1 MTTARPTTIDDLA
14 ALVPSRARWHVRAGG
29 TKPALSTPPPGIDE
43 LNLAGLTGI
52 TEYSPEECTFTALAG
67 TRLADVQDA
76 LAPHGQYLPFDPP
89 FAPAGA
95 TLGGTVAAG
104 VSGPG
109 RLRFGGVRDFLIG
122 VRFVDGDGHVRRS
135 GGKVVKNAAGFLLH
149 QALVGSAGRFAV
161 LAELTFKVF
170 PAPEASATVAIAM
183 GSVADAV
190 ALMLTV
196 QRERFD
202 VDAMDITPPGTLFVR
217 LSGFAEALP
226 ARLERLQRLAGISA
240 HVLTG
245 SDDVSMWRAARE
257 FEWIEGSAAL
267 VRVPI
272 AGSQLRRLDEA
283 LDAHGVRRRYSVAGN
298 VAWIAWTLPLDTLDA
313 LLRDLGLG
321 GQVLIAPTP
330 LRSPLIGIVT
340 PGAFDERVR
349 TVLDP
354 HRRFAG

>member
-14 ALVPSRARWHVRAGG
+14 ALVPSRTRWHVRAGG
-29 TKPALSTPPPGIDE
+29 TKPALSTPPPDVDQ

-67 TRLADVQDA
+67 TRLSDVQHA
-76 LAPHGQYLPFDPP
+76 LAPHRQYLPFDPP

-122 VRFVDGDGHVRRS
+122 VRLVDGDGHVRQS

-149 QALVGSAGRFAV
+149 QALVDSAGRFAV

-170 PAPEASATVAIAM
+170 PAPEASATVAIAT
-183 GSVADAV
+183 GSVTDAV
-190 ALMLTV
+190 ALMLMV

-202 VDAMDITPPGTLFVR
+202 VDAMDIAPPGTLFVR

-226 ARLERLQRLAGISA
+226 ARLERLQRVAGISA

-245 SDDVSMWRAARE
+245 SDEASVWREARE
-257 FEWIEGSAAL
+257 CEWSEDGASL
-267 VRVPI
+267 VRVPLTS
-272 AGSQLRRLDEA
+272 SQVARLDVS

-298 VAWIAWTLPLDTLDA
+298 LAWIAWTPPLDTLDT
-313 LLRDLGLG
+313 LLRGLGLG

-330 LRSPLIGIVT
+330 LHSPFLGIVT
-340 PGAFDERVR
+340 AGVFDERVR